1 MTTGDTSGGL
11 VLPAPF
17 DTVEAH
23 AYVEHSCRK
32 LSWHVRE
39 PGTIHRNRYSD
50 AEITVLERGTW
61 SGAATWL
68 SAHRRLDDGMW
79 QPFSNHARRQ
89 LEAEMLPIIASCG
102 FHRRPPRTSQ
112 RRRDDAARR
121 RPAPPPQQSRQSPL
135 QHLHQERTAA
145 RPHRNRRRR
154 WWGGRRGRNLDEESK
169 YRRGVSFTG
178 FPPSAFEFYE
188 RLEADNSKVFWQDNK
203 AIYESAVKLP
213 MEELCAELDSYGA
226 FHLFRPY
233 NDLRFAKG
241 RPPYKTAQGAITES
255 EGGCGY
261 YVQLSADGLMTAAG
275 FYMMAKDQLER
286 FRAALDDDDEGPAID
301 AVVDDIVRA
310 GYSVGAHDE
319 LKTAPRG

>member
-1 MTTGDTSGGL
+1 M
-11 VLPAPF
+11 
-17 DTVEAH
+17 
-23 AYVEHSCRK
+23 
-32 LSWHVRE
+32 
-39 PGTIHRNRYSD
+39 
-50 AEITVLERGTW
+50 
-61 SGAATWL
+61 
-68 SAHRRLDDGMW
+68 
-79 QPFSNHARRQ
+79 
-89 LEAEMLPIIASCG
+89 
-102 FHRRPPRTSQ
+102 
-112 RRRDDAARR
+112 
-121 RPAPPPQQSRQSPL
+121 
-135 QHLHQERTAA
+135 
-145 RPHRNRRRR
+145 
-154 WWGGRRGRNLDEESK
+154 
-169 YRRGVSFTG
+169 SFTG
-178 FPPSAFEFYE
+178 FPPAAFEFYE

-286 FRAALDDDDEGPAID
+286 FRAAVDDDDEGPAID

-319 LKTAPRG
+319 LKTAPRGYPKDHPRIALLRRGGLMAVRSWPPATWMHTKRAVSKVRETWEGAAAVANWLETRVGPTTLARSR